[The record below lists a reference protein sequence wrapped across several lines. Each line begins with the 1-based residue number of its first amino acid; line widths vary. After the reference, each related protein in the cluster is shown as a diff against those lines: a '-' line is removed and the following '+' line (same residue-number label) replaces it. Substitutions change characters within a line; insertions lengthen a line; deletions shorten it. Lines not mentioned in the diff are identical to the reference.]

1 MNVIN
6 HIYIDILPRS
16 AHATIRHHFSTF
28 VTQQKNAHNRHF
40 PDCERHGTLSACTG
54 IMHTHNLDLLTAL
67 NYLRLSQDTKLYK
80 LILISWNK
88 VTIALL
94 QLARNVQI
102 IAETLIYNRTR
113 TSKLLTKVQRF
124 QSDIPEPSGP
134 TLVQSLLHTH
144 LDPPPIAPPIDKP
157 KYTTTQRRLPCEH
170 DRCTLYATA
179 NMSRGYIIGR
189 AIFYPVCQI
198 FNDAAKHTYHIE
210 RALKSRPRLRKT
222 LAK

>member
-1 MNVIN
+1 MNVID
-6 HIYIDILPRS
+6 HIYIVILPRS

-28 VTQQKNAHNRHF
+28 VTQQKNAHKRHF
-40 PDCERHGTLSACTG
+40 PDRERHDTLWACTG

-67 NYLRLSQDTKLYK
+67 KYLRLSQDMKLYK
-80 LILISWNK
+80 LILTSWNN
-88 VTIALL
+88 VTITLL

-113 TSKLLTKVQRF
+113 TSKLLTKGQRS
-124 QSDIPEPSGP
+124 QSTIPEPSAL
-134 TLVQSLLHTH
+134 TLVQRILHSH

-179 NMSRGYIIGR
+179 NMSRGYIIGGTL
-189 AIFYPVCQI
+189 FYHVCQI
-198 FNDAAKHTYHIE
+198 FNHAAKHTYHIE
-210 RALKSRPRLRKT
+210 RTLK
-222 LAK
+222 